1 MQALTLP
8 EYLYQFELHM
18 QLCKWSE
25 NTKETYRSILLKF
38 LGFCFDNQITPHD
51 LDETGIK
58 EYLIQAKSSSYLKQQ
73 IGVLRN
79 FYEFVIKQ
87 QWKVGYIPLPK
98 QDRKLPDILSEAEIV
113 SILKTMDNP
122 KHQFIFLL
130 FYSTGMRISEI
141 LNLKNE
147 GDIDVFRN
155 VIHIR
160 AAKGKKDRLV
170 PLDAII
176 KDRYYQFQC
185 YRTAEIQKHIKQ
197 RYYTAE
203 KKQAYLFVGQFGGQY
218 TEASINTFLKKYAKQ
233 AGINKKIHAHL
244 LRHTYGTHMREKM
257 IDLETIAALMGHKS
271 TKTTQL
277 YAQLSNKTIQNA
289 GTPLSGLDFS
299 KPAYPAII
307 KKIA

>member
-1 MQALTLP
+1 MQALTFP
-8 EYLYQFELHM
+8 DYVYQFELHM
-18 QLCKWSE
+18 SLCKWSE
-25 NTKETYRSILLKF
+25 STKDQYRSILLKF
-38 LGFCFDNQITPHD
+38 LGFCFENQITPHD

-58 EYLIQAKSSSYLKQQ
+58 EYLLQAKSASYLKQQ

-87 QWKVGYIPLPK
+87 QWKVGYIPFPK
-98 QDRKLPDILSEAEIV
+98 QERKLPDILSEAEIV
-113 SILKTMDNP
+113 SILSAMDNP
-122 KHQFIFLL
+122 KHQFLFLL

-170 PLDAII
+170 PLDAMI
-176 KDRYYQFQC
+176 KERYYQFQS
-185 YRTAEIQKHIKQ
+185 YRNSEIASHIKY

-203 KKQAYLFVGQFGGQY
+203 TVQPYLFVGQFGGKY

-233 AGINKKIHAHL
+233 AGVTKKIHAHL

-257 IDLETIAALMGHKS
+257 IDLETIAQLMGHKS

-289 GTPLSGLDFS
+289 GTPLAGLDFS
-299 KPAYPAII
+299 KPAHPAIL